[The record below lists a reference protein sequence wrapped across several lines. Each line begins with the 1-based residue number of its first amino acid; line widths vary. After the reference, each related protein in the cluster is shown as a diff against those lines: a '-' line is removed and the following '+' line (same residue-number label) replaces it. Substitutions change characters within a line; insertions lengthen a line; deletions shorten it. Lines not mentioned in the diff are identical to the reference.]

1 MYRALKLRLYPNK
14 EQEQTLNKV
23 LGCYRVVYNNMLDL
37 KKNAYDK
44 DKNAA
49 VNILAEGKRLLMKQ

>member
-14 EQEQTLNKV
+14 EQEQALNKV

-37 KKNAYDK
+37 KKNAY
-44 DKNAA
+44 
-49 VNILAEGKRLLMKQ
+49 